1 MSFMNKELSDDLL
14 PFSGKLSERFYEV
27 RENVAGFCA
36 EIEKIGAQLGSL
48 PTRRPPLAHTAATH
62 PRRQK
67 RLRPQFGDF
76 QQEASKARDDGGGW
90 HGWLRVVRGGEEGS
104 RGQRWDPS
112 ADCFPQPSTYHL

>member
-62 PRRQK
+62 PAQATTIASAIHLAISR
-67 RLRPQFGDF
+67 
-76 QQEASKARDDGGGW
+76 SKA
-90 HGWLRVVRGGEEGS
+90 H
-104 RGQRWDPS
+104 
-112 ADCFPQPSTYHL
+112 A

>member
-48 PTRRPPLAHTAATH
+48 PTRRPPLAHTVAQP
-62 PRRQK
+62 PRWYLGMPPLLDR
-67 RLRPQFGDF
+67 RLRPMTAVLLQRARRMAAPTA
-76 QQEASKARDDGGGW
+76 ASPALSTS
-90 HGWLRVVRGGEEGS
+90 LRRS
-104 RGQRWDPS
+104 PP
-112 ADCFPQPSTYHL
+112 A

>member
-48 PTRRPPLAHTAATH
+48 PTRRPPLAHTAAPH
-62 PRRQK
+62 PAPPK
-67 RLRPQFGDF
+67 TT
-76 QQEASKARDDGGGW
+76 ASICLAISKFKAANMP
-90 HGWLRVVRGGEEGS
+90 L
-104 RGQRWDPS
+104 
-112 ADCFPQPSTYHL
+112 

>member
-48 PTRRPPLAHTAATH
+48 RTRRPPLAHTAA
-62 PRRQK
+62 PCAP
-67 RLRPQFGDF
+67 LPFGH
-76 QQEASKARDDGGGW
+76 APPA
-90 HGWLRVVRGGEEGS
+90 
-104 RGQRWDPS
+104 
-112 ADCFPQPSTYHL
+112 

>member
-48 PTRRPPLAHTAATH
+48 PTRRPSCSLSTTTGRKSTPPLDPK
-62 PRRQK
+62 PR
-67 RLRPQFGDF
+67 PPPTP
-76 QQEASKARDDGGGW
+76 A
-90 HGWLRVVRGGEEGS
+90 
-104 RGQRWDPS
+104 
-112 ADCFPQPSTYHL
+112 

>member
-48 PTRRPPLAHTAATH
+48 PARRPPLAHTAAQPTL
-62 PRRQK
+62 PPWKARKMRLCPQFRGSGGEWWVAIIAGPGAGRGGFRRQ
-67 RLRPQFGDF
+67 
-76 QQEASKARDDGGGW
+76 
-90 HGWLRVVRGGEEGS
+90 
-104 RGQRWDPS
+104 
-112 ADCFPQPSTYHL
+112 

>member
-48 PTRRPPLAHTAATH
+48 PTRRPPLAHTAAT
-62 PRRQK
+62 PPAQGRVRRLGGHGRVYMYGFGA
-67 RLRPQFGDF
+67 RLRP
-76 QQEASKARDDGGGW
+76 RR
-90 HGWLRVVRGGEEGS
+90 RV
-104 RGQRWDPS
+104 
-112 ADCFPQPSTYHL
+112 

>member
-67 RLRPQFGDF
+67 RRVRNLAISSRRRPRRVTMVVAGM
-76 QQEASKARDDGGGW
+76 GGY
-90 HGWLRVVRGGEEGS
+90 E
-104 RGQRWDPS
+104 
-112 ADCFPQPSTYHL
+112 